1 MKPIL
6 LVKSALVT
14 RLGVTPPHS
23 ASDADGGTVTAKKLP
38 PMAVV
43 TSIHS
48 QFINHE

>member
-6 LVKSALVT
+6 LVKSSLVT
-14 RLGVTPPHS
+14 SLGVTWPQP
-23 ASDADGGTVTAKKLP
+23 ASEADGGTVTAKKLP

-48 QFINHE
+48 QFINHQ